1 MNGKRDDMSEQY
13 GDLLFADGF
22 DDAILGVVERCGF
35 DPVVCYSADKIIDIL
50 MKDDMS
56 HEEAVE
62 YYEFNILGAYV
73 GEKTP
78 MYLERWY
85 GS

>member
-22 DDAILGVVERCGF
+22 DDAILGIVERCGF

-50 MKDDMS
+50 MKDNSMS

-78 MYLERWY
+78 MFLERWY
-85 GS
+85 

>member
-22 DDAILGVVERCGF
+22 DDAILGIVERCGF

-50 MKDDMS
+50 MKDNMS

-78 MYLERWY
+78 MFLERWD
-85 GS
+85 

>member
-1 MNGKRDDMSEQY
+1 MFDFKKREDMSEQY

-22 DDAILGVVERCGF
+22 DDAILGIVERCSF
-35 DPVVCYSADKIIDIL
+35 DAVVCYDVEKILEIL

-56 HEEAVE
+56 YEDAIE

-78 MYLERWY
+78 MFLEKWV
-85 GS
+85 